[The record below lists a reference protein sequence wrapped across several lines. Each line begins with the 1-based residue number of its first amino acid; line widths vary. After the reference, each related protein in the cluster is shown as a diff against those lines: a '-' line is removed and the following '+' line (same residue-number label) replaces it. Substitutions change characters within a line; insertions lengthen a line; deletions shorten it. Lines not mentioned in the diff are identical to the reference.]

1 MADTC
6 IGDIGGGH
14 NQGWALPY
22 LSAIMV
28 MVLPGW
34 AILVDAVVMGVTD
47 VVLQY
52 VCANVSEGAAC

>member
-1 MADTC
+1 
-6 IGDIGGGH
+6 
-14 NQGWALPY
+14 
-22 LSAIMV
+22 

-52 VCANVSEGAAC
+52 VCVNVSEGAAC